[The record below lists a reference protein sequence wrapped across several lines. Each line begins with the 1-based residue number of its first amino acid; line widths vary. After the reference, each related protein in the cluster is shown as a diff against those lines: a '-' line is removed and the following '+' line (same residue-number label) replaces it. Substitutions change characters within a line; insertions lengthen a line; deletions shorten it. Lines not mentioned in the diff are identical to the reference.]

1 MGNPR
6 VIASRRRGNPRNRRD
21 SMKEIVVKVKD
32 QYKVL
37 VGPGLLKEAGK
48 LIANVDRKIQKLMI
62 VSDSNVAPL
71 YMTQL
76 RGSLEAAGF
85 EVFDFVFEAGEQ
97 SKTLNT
103 IGDILGALAGAAFTR
118 TDAIVALGGG
128 VTTDMAG
135 FAASIFLR
143 GIKVFQIPTSL
154 LAQVDASVGGKTGVD
169 LPQGK
174 NLVGAFWQPSLV
186 IVDTGVLASL
196 DDVLFTEGMAEVIK
210 YAFILDKGLYELLQN
225 RVTKTSPELEEVVAR
240 CIELKAQVVSQDEHD
255 NGLRQLLNYGH
266 TIGHV
271 IEARSNFTISHGF
284 AVAKGMERISR
295 ESPVHDALVQML
307 KLYDLPCDDPISAD
321 QIMAGIMNDKKKRGS
336 NITAVV
342 VNEIGKGELK
352 PMPVEE
358 FRNYL

>member
-1 MGNPR
+1 
-6 VIASRRRGNPRNRRD
+6 
-21 SMKEIVVKVKD
+21 MKTINVKVENP
-32 QYKVL
+32 YKVL
-37 VGPGLLKEAGK
+37 VGPGLLAQSGNLIKE
-48 LIANVDRKIQKLMI
+48 NDNRIQKLMI

-71 YMTQL
+71 YMSKL
-76 RGSLEAAGF
+76 RCSLEAAGF
-85 EVFDFVFEAGEQ
+85 EVFEYVFEAGEQ
-97 SKTLNT
+97 SKNLNT
-103 IGDILGALAGAAFTR
+103 IGEILGALAEAAFTR

-128 VTTDMAG
+128 VATDMAG
-135 FAASIFLR
+135 FVASIFLR

-174 NLVGAFWQPSLV
+174 NLVGAFWQPGLV
-186 IVDTGVLASL
+186 IADTSL
-196 DDVLFTEGMAEVIK
+196 LSSLSDQVFTEGMAEVIK
-210 YAFILDKGLYELLQN
+210 YAFILDKALYEKLMI
-225 RVTKTSPELEEVVAR
+225 RVTKNSPELEDVVAR
-240 CIELKAQVVSQDEHD
+240 CIELKAEVVSQDEHD
-255 NGLRQLLNYGH
+255 NGLRQLLNFGH

-271 IEARSNFTISHGF
+271 IEVHSNFTVSHGF

-295 ESPVHDALVQML
+295 GSPVHDELVQML
-307 KLYDLPCDDPISAD
+307 KLYELPFDDPISAD

-352 PMPVEE
+352 PMPVED

>member
-1 MGNPR
+1 
-6 VIASRRRGNPRNRRD
+6 
-21 SMKEIVVKVKD
+21 MKKINVNVAKPYD
-32 QYKVL
+32 VL
-37 VGPGLLKEAGK
+37 VGAGLLEESGK
-48 LIANVDRKIQKLMI
+48 LITGVDSKIQKLMI

-71 YMTQL
+71 YMAQL
-76 RGSLEAAGF
+76 RASLEAAGF
-85 EVFDFVFEAGEQ
+85 EVFEYVFEAGEQ

-103 IGDILGALAGAAFTR
+103 IGDILGVLAAAAFTR

-128 VTTDMAG
+128 VATDMAG

-186 IVDTGVLASL
+186 IADTALLASL

-210 YAFILDKGLYELLQN
+210 YAFIWDEDFYKMLLN
-225 RVTKTSPELEEVVAR
+225 RVTKNSPELEEVVAR
-240 CIELKAQVVSQDEHD
+240 CIQIKADLVSQDEHD
-255 NGLRQLLNYGH
+255 NGLRQLLNFGH

-271 IEARSNFTISHGF
+271 IEARSNFTVSHGF

-295 ESPVHDALVQML
+295 GSSVHDALVQML
-307 KLYDLPCDDPISAD
+307 KLYELPCDDPISAD

>member
-1 MGNPR
+1 
-6 VIASRRRGNPRNRRD
+6 
-21 SMKEIVVKVKD
+21 MKTISVKVEK
-32 QYKVL
+32 QYDVL
-37 VGPGLLKEAGK
+37 VGAGLLGEAGR
-48 LIANVDRKIQKLMI
+48 LIAGVDSKIQKLMI

-71 YMTQL
+71 YMSKL
-76 RGSLEAAGF
+76 RGTLEAAGF
-85 EVFDFVFEAGEQ
+85 EVFEYVFEAGEQ

-103 IGDILGALAGAAFTR
+103 IGDILGALAKAAFTR

-128 VTTDMAG
+128 VATDMAG
-135 FAASIFLR
+135 FAASVFLR

-186 IVDTGVLASL
+186 IADTGLLASL

-225 RVTKTSPELEEVVAR
+225 RVTKTSAELEEVVAR

-271 IEARSNFTISHGF
+271 IEARSNFTVSHGF

-295 ESPVHDALVQML
+295 GSPVHDALVQML
-307 KLYDLPCDDPISAD
+307 KLYELPCNDPISAD
-321 QIMAGIMNDKKKRGS
+321 QIMTGIMNDKKKRGS

-352 PMPVEE
+352 PMPVEG
-358 FRNYL
+358 FRKYL

>member
-1 MGNPR
+1 METIN
-6 VIASRRRGNPRNRRD
+6 
-21 SMKEIVVKVKD
+21 VKVEN

-48 LIANVDRKIQKLMI
+48 LIADVDRKIQKLMI

-71 YMTQL
+71 YMAQL
-76 RGSLEAAGF
+76 RTSLEAAGF
-85 EVFDFVFEAGEQ
+85 EVFDFVFEAGEK

-103 IGDILGALAGAAFTR
+103 VGDILGALAKAAFTR

-128 VTTDMAG
+128 VVTDMAG

-169 LPQGK
+169 LPEGK

-186 IVDTGVLASL
+186 IADTVLLASL

-210 YAFILDKGLYELLQN
+210 YAFIWDEDFYKMLLN
-225 RVTKTSPELEEVVAR
+225 RVTKNSPELEEVVAR
-240 CIELKAQVVSQDEHD
+240 CIQIKADLVSQDEHD
-255 NGLRQLLNYGH
+255 NGLRQLLNFGH

-271 IEARSNFTISHGF
+271 IEARSNFTVSHGF

-295 ESPVHDALVQML
+295 RSPVHDALVQML
-307 KLYDLPCDDPISAD
+307 KLYELPCDDPISAD

-342 VNEIGKGELK
+342 VNKIGKGELK
-352 PMPVEE
+352 LMPVEE

>member
-1 MGNPR
+1 
-6 VIASRRRGNPRNRRD
+6 
-21 SMKEIVVKVKD
+21 MKTINVKVEKP
-32 QYKVL
+32 YKVL
-37 VGPGLLKEAGK
+37 VGPGLLGEAGR
-48 LIANVDRKIQKLMI
+48 LIAEADNRIQKLMI

-71 YMTQL
+71 YMLKL

-85 EVFDFVFEAGEQ
+85 EVFEYVFEAGEQ

-103 IGDILGALAGAAFTR
+103 IGEILGALAAAAFTR

-128 VTTDMAG
+128 VATDMAG

-143 GIKVFQIPTSL
+143 GIKVFQLPTSL

-174 NLVGAFWQPSLV
+174 NLVGAFWQPALV
-186 IVDTGVLASL
+186 LADTALLASL
-196 DDVLFTEGMAEVIK
+196 NDQVFIEGMAEVIK
-210 YAFILDKGLYELLQN
+210 YAFILDKALYEKLMT
-225 RVTKTSPELEEVVAR
+225 RVTKNSPELEEVVAR
-240 CIELKAQVVSQDEHD
+240 CIELKAEVVSQDEHD
-255 NGLRQLLNYGH
+255 NGLRQLLNFGH

-271 IEARSNFTISHGF
+271 IEARSNFTVSHGF

-295 ESPVHDALVQML
+295 VSPVHDELVQML
-307 KLYDLPCDDPISAD
+307 KLYELPFDDPISAD

-336 NITAVV
+336 NITAVL

-352 PMPVEE
+352 PMPIED

>member
-1 MGNPR
+1 
-6 VIASRRRGNPRNRRD
+6 
-21 SMKEIVVKVKD
+21 MKEIVVNVTN
-32 QYKVL
+32 QYNVL
-37 VGPGLLKEAGK
+37 VGPGLLAQSGNLIKESD
-48 LIANVDRKIQKLMI
+48 NRIQKLMI

-71 YMTQL
+71 YMSKL
-76 RGSLEAAGF
+76 RGTLEAAGF
-85 EVFDFVFEAGEQ
+85 EVFEYVFEAGEQ
-97 SKTLNT
+97 SKNLNT
-103 IGDILGALAGAAFTR
+103 IGEILGALASTAFTR

-128 VTTDMAG
+128 VATDMAG

-174 NLVGAFWQPSLV
+174 NLVGAFWQPAL
-186 IVDTGVLASL
+186 VLADTSL
-196 DDVLFTEGMAEVIK
+196 LSSLNDQVFTEGMAEVIK
-210 YAFILDKGLYELLQN
+210 YAFILDKALYEKLMT
-225 RVTKTSPELEEVVAR
+225 RVTKDSPELEEVVAR
-240 CIELKAQVVSQDEHD
+240 CIELKAEVVSQDEHD
-255 NGLRQLLNYGH
+255 NGLRQLLNFGH

-271 IEARSNFTISHGF
+271 IEARSNFTVSHGF

-295 ESPVHDALVQML
+295 GSPVHDALVQML
-307 KLYDLPCDDPISAD
+307 KLYELPFDDPINPD

-342 VNEIGKGELK
+342 VNKIGKGELK

>member
-1 MGNPR
+1 METIHVN
-6 VIASRRRGNPRNRRD
+6 
-21 SMKEIVVKVKD
+21 VKD
-32 QYKVL
+32 SYDVL
-37 VGPGLLKEAGK
+37 VGPGLLAQSGA
-48 LIANVDRKIQKLMI
+48 LIKDVDSRIQKLLI
-62 VSDSNVAPL
+62 VSDSNVAKL
-71 YMTQL
+71 YKDALAGVL
-76 RGSLEAAGF
+76 RGAGF

-97 SKTLNT
+97 SKNLGT
-103 IGDILGALAGAAFTR
+103 IGRILGVLAEKAFTR
-118 TDAIVALGGG
+118 TDAVVALGGG
-128 VTTDMAG
+128 VATDMAG

-169 LPQGK
+169 LPEGK

-186 IVDTGVLASL
+186 IADTKLLASL
-196 DDVLFTEGMAEVIK
+196 DDEIFTEGMAEVIK
-210 YAFILDKGLYELLQN
+210 YAFIWDEDFYKKLLN
-225 RVTKTSPELEEVVAR
+225 RVTKNSPELEKIVAC
-240 CIELKAQVVSQDEHD
+240 CIQIKADVVSQDEHD
-255 NGLRQLLNYGH
+255 NGLRQLLNFGH

-271 IEARSNFTISHGF
+271 IEARSNFTVSHGF

-295 ESPVHDALVQML
+295 GSPVHDELVQML
-307 KLYDLPCDDPISAD
+307 KMYELPCDDPISAD

-342 VNEIGKGELK
+342 VNKIGKGELK

>member
-1 MGNPR
+1 
-6 VIASRRRGNPRNRRD
+6 
-21 SMKEIVVKVKD
+21 MKTINVKVEKP
-32 QYKVL
+32 YKVL
-37 VGPGLLKEAGK
+37 VGPGLLGEAGR
-48 LIANVDRKIQKLMI
+48 LIAEADNRIQKLMI

-71 YMTQL
+71 YMLKL

-85 EVFDFVFEAGEQ
+85 EVFEYVFEAGEQ

-103 IGDILGALAGAAFTR
+103 IGEILGALADAAFTR

-128 VTTDMAG
+128 VATDMAG

-143 GIKVFQIPTSL
+143 GIKVFQLPTSL

-174 NLVGAFWQPSLV
+174 NLVGAFWQPALV
-186 IVDTGVLASL
+186 LADTALLASL
-196 DDVLFTEGMAEVIK
+196 NDQVFIEGMAEVIK
-210 YAFILDKGLYELLQN
+210 YAFILDKALYEKLMT
-225 RVTKTSPELEEVVAR
+225 RVTKNSPELEEVVAR
-240 CIELKAQVVSQDEHD
+240 CIELKAEVVSQDEHD
-255 NGLRQLLNYGH
+255 NGLRQLLNFGH

-271 IEARSNFTISHGF
+271 IEARSNFTVSHGF

-295 ESPVHDALVQML
+295 VSPVHDELVQML
-307 KLYDLPCDDPISAD
+307 KLYELPFDDPISAD

-336 NITAVV
+336 NITAVL

-352 PMPVEE
+352 PMPIED

>member
-1 MGNPR
+1 
-6 VIASRRRGNPRNRRD
+6 
-21 SMKEIVVKVKD
+21 MKKINVNVAKPYD
-32 QYKVL
+32 VL
-37 VGPGLLKEAGK
+37 VGAGLLEESGK
-48 LIANVDRKIQKLMI
+48 LIAGVDSKIQKLMI

-71 YMTQL
+71 YLAQL
-76 RGSLEAAGF
+76 RTSLEAAGF
-85 EVFDFVFEAGEQ
+85 EVFDFVFEAGEK

-103 IGDILGALAGAAFTR
+103 VGDILGALAKAAFTR

-128 VTTDMAG
+128 VATDMAG

-186 IVDTGVLASL
+186 IADTALLASL

-210 YAFILDKGLYELLQN
+210 YAFIWDEDFYKMLLN
-225 RVTKTSPELEEVVAR
+225 RVTKNSPELEEVVAR
-240 CIELKAQVVSQDEHD
+240 CIQIKADVVSQDEHD
-255 NGLRQLLNYGH
+255 NGLRQLLNFGH

-271 IEARSNFTISHGF
+271 IEARSNFTVSHGF

-295 ESPVHDALVQML
+295 RSPVHDALVQML
-307 KLYDLPCDDPISAD
+307 KLYELPCDDPISAD

-342 VNEIGKGELK
+342 VNEIGKGKLK

>member
-1 MGNPR
+1 
-6 VIASRRRGNPRNRRD
+6 
-21 SMKEIVVKVKD
+21 MKEIVVKVRN

-37 VGPGLLKEAGK
+37 VGPGLLGEAGR
-48 LIANVDRKIQKLMI
+48 LIAETDNRIQKLMI

-71 YMTQL
+71 YMSKL
-76 RGSLEAAGF
+76 RASLEAAGL
-85 EVFDFVFEAGEQ
+85 EVFEYVFEAGEQ
-97 SKTLNT
+97 SKNLNT
-103 IGDILGALAGAAFTR
+103 IGEILGALAGAAFTR
-118 TDAIVALGGG
+118 TDALLALGGG
-128 VTTDMAG
+128 VATDMAG

-143 GIKVFQIPTSL
+143 GIKIFQIPTSL

-169 LPQGK
+169 LPEGK

-186 IVDTGVLASL
+186 IADTALLSSL
-196 DDVLFTEGMAEVIK
+196 SDQVFTEGMAEVIK
-210 YAFILDKGLYELLQN
+210 YAFILDKALYEKLMI
-225 RVTKTSPELEEVVAR
+225 RVTKNSPELEEVVAR
-240 CIELKAQVVSQDEHD
+240 CIELKAEVVSKDEHD
-255 NGLRQLLNYGH
+255 NGLRQLLNFGH

-271 IEARSNFTISHGF
+271 IEARSNFTVSHGF

-295 ESPVHDALVQML
+295 GSPVHEDLVQML
-307 KLYDLPCDDPISAD
+307 KLYELPFDDPISPD

-352 PMPVEE
+352 PMPIED

>member
-1 MGNPR
+1 
-6 VIASRRRGNPRNRRD
+6 
-21 SMKEIVVKVKD
+21 MKTISVKVEK
-32 QYKVL
+32 QYDVL
-37 VGPGLLKEAGK
+37 VGVGLLGGAGK
-48 LIANVDRKIQKLMI
+48 LIAGVDSKIQKLMI

-71 YMTQL
+71 YMAQL
-76 RGSLEAAGF
+76 RASLEAAGF

-97 SKTLNT
+97 SKSLNT
-103 IGDILGALAGAAFTR
+103 IGDILGALVKAAFTR
-118 TDAIVALGGG
+118 TDAVLALGGG
-128 VTTDMAG
+128 VATDMAG

-186 IVDTGVLASL
+186 IADTALLASL

-225 RVTKTSPELEEVVAR
+225 RVTKTSAELEEVVAR
-240 CIELKAQVVSQDEHD
+240 CVELKAQVVSQDEHD
-255 NGLRQLLNYGH
+255 NGLRQLLNFGH

-271 IEARSNFTISHGF
+271 IEARSNFTVSHGF

-295 ESPVHDALVQML
+295 RSPVHDTLVQML
-307 KLYDLPCDDPISAD
+307 KLYELPCDDPISAD
-321 QIMAGIMNDKKKRGS
+321 QIMVGIMNDKKKRGS

-352 PMPVEE
+352 PMPVED
-358 FRNYL
+358 FRKYL

>member
-1 MGNPR
+1 METIN
-6 VIASRRRGNPRNRRD
+6 
-21 SMKEIVVKVKD
+21 VKVEK

-48 LIANVDRKIQKLMI
+48 LIADVDSKIQKFMI

-71 YMTQL
+71 YLSGL
-76 RGSLEAAGF
+76 RVSLEAAGF

-103 IGDILGALAGAAFTR
+103 IGDILGALAAAAFTR

-128 VTTDMAG
+128 VATDMAG

-186 IVDTGVLASL
+186 IVDIGVLASL

-210 YAFILDKGLYELLQN
+210 YAFILDKALYELLQN

-240 CIELKAQVVSQDEHD
+240 CIELKAKVVSQDEHD
-255 NGLRQLLNYGH
+255 NGLRQLLNFGH

-271 IEARSNFTISHGF
+271 IEARSNFTVSHGF

-295 ESPVHDALVQML
+295 GSPVHDALVQML
-307 KLYDLPCDDPISAD
+307 KLYELPCDDPISAD